1 MANHPWTK
9 DTAEE
14 LARLEKENAESLM
27 PDYAADGS
35 APNGA
40 EE

>member
-14 LARLEKENAESLM
+14 LARLEKENAEVLM
-27 PDYAADGS
+27 PDYAVN
-35 APNGA
+35 APNGT